1 MQIILLEK
9 IGNLG
14 DLGDEVK
21 VKAGYARNY
30 LIPHG
35 KAVRATEEAKAKVE
49 ERRKELEIIAA
60 EKMSESEKRA
70 AGATKAIT
78 LKRRV
83 ADADGKLF
91 GSVTASDIAE
101 AMSEEGTEI
110 SRSEPQMPDG
120 PLKQLGDYE
129 IEVILQADVRFG
141 VTVSVVS
148 DGDMPV
154 VESPEEDDQ
163 QDDESQPQEGE

>member
-1 MQIILLEK
+1 
-9 IGNLG
+9 
-14 DLGDEVK
+14 
-21 VKAGYARNY
+21 
-30 LIPHG
+30 
-35 KAVRATEEAKAKVE
+35 
-49 ERRKELEIIAA
+49 
-60 EKMSESEKRA
+60 
-70 AGATKAIT
+70 
-78 LKRRV
+78 
-83 ADADGKLF
+83 
-91 GSVTASDIAE
+91 
-101 AMSEEGTEI
+101 
-110 SRSEPQMPDG
+110 MPDG